1 MKSLKIV
8 IAALS
13 TLIAFGAF
21 AVDAN
26 AATTPTHKVAKKV
39 AHKQVHKKA
48 PAKKEAATDAAAADN

>member
-26 AATTPTHKVAKKV
+26 AATAPTHKVAKKAV
-39 AHKQVHKKA
+39 HKQAHKKA
-48 PAKKEAATDAAAADN
+48 PVKKEATTDAAAAN